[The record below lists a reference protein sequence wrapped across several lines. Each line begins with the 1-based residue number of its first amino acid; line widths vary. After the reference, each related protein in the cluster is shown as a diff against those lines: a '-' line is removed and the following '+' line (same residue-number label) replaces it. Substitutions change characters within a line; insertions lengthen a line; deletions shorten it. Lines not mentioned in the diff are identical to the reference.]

1 MQITTTNRLLVIFN
15 KKKHILIMKNIS
27 FNFLFIDHKKCSF
40 NKGVQLIKLLL
51 NSFKKIQDGKQF
63 YYRYCVFVH

>member
-1 MQITTTNRLLVIFN
+1 
-15 KKKHILIMKNIS
+15 MKNIS